1 MKKRSYTKVEEWKCK
16 TDPSIY
22 KCSVSEGRCM
32 IALARSFHGH
42 IDELDGRRP
51 YGYQNLWNVL
61 SLGAFWT
68 LCIRF
73 LY

>member
-1 MKKRSYTKVEEWKCK
+1 MKKRSYARVWGWGCK

-22 KCSVSEGRCM
+22 RLSESEGHCV

-51 YGYQNLWNVL
+51 YGYQNL
-61 SLGAFWT
+61 
-68 LCIRF
+68 
-73 LY
+73 